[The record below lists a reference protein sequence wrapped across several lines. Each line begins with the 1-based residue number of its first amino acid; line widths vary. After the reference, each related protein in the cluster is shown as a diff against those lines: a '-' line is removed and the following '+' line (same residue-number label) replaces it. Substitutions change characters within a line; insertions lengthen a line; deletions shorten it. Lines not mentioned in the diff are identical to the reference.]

1 MREKKQDKN
10 PYYLKVTQRNF
21 DIIKTFKKR
30 RKKNKIDIQIL
41 HCICSVI
48 EMAKEKLD

>member
-1 MREKKQDKN
+1 MREKKPDKN

-21 DIIKTFKKR
+21 DIIKTLKKGET
-30 RKKNKIDIQIL
+30 KDKIDIQLL